1 MTLDPPA
8 VSRAGRLGFH
18 RSMVTVE
25 VLRSWAMGLPGV
37 EEVAGLGPP
46 MFSVAG
52 EPFLAVEK
60 SRTTAI
66 VGVDE
71 WEAGALVAGHQTL
84 YEEVW
89 HNESDFVGLRIDL
102 VRAPEERLR
111 ELVAAAWRNKAP
123 EELLDLLIL
132 R

>member
-1 MTLDPPA
+1 MSGVGPA
-8 VSRAGRLGFH
+8 RLH
-18 RSMVTVE
+18 RCMVTE
-25 VLRSWAMGLPGV
+25 DVLRGWAMGLPGV
-37 EEVAGLGPP
+37 EEVAEFGLP
-46 MFSVAG
+46 MFAVAG

-60 SRTTAI
+60 GRTTAI

-71 WEAGALVAGHQTL
+71 WEAGALVAGHHTL

-89 HNESDFVGLRIDL
+89 HNEADFVGLRIDL

-111 ELVAAAWRNKAP
+111 ELVTSAWRNKAP
-123 EELLDLLIL
+123 RDLVT

>member
-1 MTLDPPA
+1 
-8 VSRAGRLGFH
+8 
-18 RSMVTVE
+18 
-25 VLRSWAMGLPGV
+25 MGLPGV
-37 EEVAGLGPP
+37 EEVAEFGPP
-46 MFSVAG
+46 MFEVAG

-71 WEAGALVAGHQTL
+71 WEAGALVAGHHTL

-89 HNESDFVGLRIDL
+89 HNEADFVGLRIDL

-111 ELVAAAWRNKAP
+111 ELVHAAWRNKAP
-123 EELLDLLIL
+123 EDLLDLLVL